1 MSWGA
6 GSVSGSIPARLPR
19 GRGRRQACSG
29 QAPPSTVIFAP
40 DQRETVMTTALFTH
54 TDCLDHLTPQGHP
67 EQVARLSHVL
77 AALEGRDLM
86 RAEAPLASE
95 EDLRLCHPQ
104 SHIDRVRAAVPD
116 EGIVQL
122 DADTWM
128 SPGSLDAALR
138 GVGGA
143 LAAVD
148 AVLGGQVGNAFVA
161 TRPPGHHAETERT
174 MGFCLFGTVAIAARH
189 AIERHGLARVAV
201 VDFDVHHGNGTQDLL
216 WSEARSL
223 FVSSHQSPLWPGT
236 GTKDE
241 TGAHGNV
248 LNLPLDPGTNGESF
262 RAAYEET
269 VFPALDAFKPE
280 LLLISAGF
288 DAHHDDPLAGLR
300 LTEDDF
306 AWVTGRLCDLADTH
320 CGGRVVSCLEGGYD
334 LDALAA
340 SVAAHVDV
348 LIARG
353 T

>member
-1 MSWGA
+1 
-6 GSVSGSIPARLPR
+6 
-19 GRGRRQACSG
+19 
-29 QAPPSTVIFAP
+29 
-40 DQRETVMTTALFTH
+40 MTTALFTH
-54 TDCLDHLTPQGHP
+54 DDCLDHQTPAGHP
-67 EQVARLSHVL
+67 EQVARLRRIL
-77 AALEGRDLM
+77 GALEGRDLM
-86 RAEAPLASE
+86 RHEAPSGTE

-104 SHIDRVRAAVPD
+104 AHIDRVRGALPE

-128 SPGSLDAALR
+128 SPGSLQAALR

-148 AVLGGQVGNAFVA
+148 AVLGGQAGNAFVA

-189 AIERHGLARVAV
+189 AMERHGLGRVAV

-236 GTKDE
+236 GTADE

-248 LNLPLDPGTNGESF
+248 LNLPLAPRCDGAAF
-262 RAAYEET
+262 RAAYEDR
-269 VFPALDAFKPE
+269 VFPAIDAFAPE
-280 LLLISAGF
+280 LILISAGF
-288 DAHHDDPLAGLR
+288 DAHRDDPLAELN
-300 LTEDDF
+300 LTEADF
-306 AWVTGRLCDLADTH
+306 EWVTGRLCDLADAH

-334 LDALAA
+334 LAALAS

-353 T
+353 